1 MTAPRTNAS
10 HDQNRIPTLMGVS
23 TTDGIT
29 PVPVEVDPTN
39 GQLQVSST
47 GGGGGGGAVTIADG
61 ADVAQGTTTD
71 TAYTSG
77 AGTVI
82 SLLKKIA
89 AAGGSAVSISDGSDV
104 AQGTTTDTAYTSG
117 SGTIVSI
124 LKGIFTKLAG
134 TLTIS
139 GTVNQGTAAALT
151 SGWPT
156 INGEIG
162 DVTGTFT
169 NATQTTSV
177 TATGL
182 DGYGNTL
189 ISINGTYGTATAVFE
204 GSDDGGT
211 TWYAVQAARDN
222 SNTIELG
229 YTSLSN
235 VSQTWQINNPGFD
248 SLRVRSTAVASGT
261 VNVRLS
267 SSAAPVASG
276 TIVGL
281 GTAIPA
287 GTNLVGKVGIDQ
299 TTPGTTNLV
308 ALAANQSVNNAQ
320 VSGTA
325 VSVNNGTT
333 DAGTQRMTLS
343 SDSTG
348 QVKLAAG
355 VAAIGSLTA
364 GSAVIG
370 HVIADSGSTTA
381 VTGTVAVSIAT
392 NTPTIAAGTNAI
404 GTVNLSPTASGGWTP
419 YFANAIT
426 TTVAPTAAAG
436 KFGGYMLINLNS
448 TPAYLQVFDTTGAV
462 TLGST
467 APTFVIP
474 LPANSTAANGLAANV
489 ELANGIVIA
498 NGIKCA
504 ATTTS
509 NGASTVS
516 TGLTGTL
523 WVK

>member
-1 MTAPRTNAS
+1 MAQAPRTDAA
-10 HDQNRIPTLMGVS
+10 HDNNRTSTLLGVS
-23 TTDGIT
+23 TVDGKT

-71 TAYTSG
+71 TAWSSG

-104 AQGTTTDTAYTSG
+104 AQGTTTDTAYVSG
-117 SGTIVSI
+117 SGTIVSV
-124 LKGIFTKLAG
+124 LKGIFTKLSSA
-134 TLTIS
+134 LTV
-139 GTVNQGTAAALT
+139 TQGTAASLT
-151 SGWPT
+151 GGWPT

-229 YTSLSN
+229 YTSLTN
-235 VSQTWQINNPGFD
+235 TSQTWQINNPGFD

-276 TIVGL
+276 TIIGL
-281 GTAIPA
+281 GTSIPT
-287 GTNLVGKVGIDQ
+287 GTNSIGAVTETTLDAAISTSGAVLPGNYVAMAMSDGSNLRPMRASLGDGSATNTSVGVNPMVFNGSTYDRPRGANAAA
-299 TTPGTTNLV
+299 TTSGTGLMGAGSMVFDGTNWQKMPGT
-308 ALAANQSVNNAQ
+308 A
-320 VSGTA
+320 
-325 VSVNNGTT
+325 
-333 DAGTQRMTLS
+333 
-343 SDSTG
+343 
-348 QVKLAAG
+348 
-355 VAAIGSLTA
+355 
-364 GSAVIG
+364 
-370 HVIADSGSTTA
+370 TA
-381 VTGTVAVSIAT
+381 VTVAGSI
-392 NTPTIAAGTNAI
+392 
-404 GTVNLSPTASGGWTP
+404 NLSPTASGGWTP

-426 TTVAPTAAAG
+426 TTVAPTSAAG

-448 TPAYLQVFDTTGAV
+448 VPAYLQVFDTTGAV

-474 LPANSTAANGLAANV
+474 IPANGTAANGLAANV

-509 NGASTVS
+509 TGASTVS
-516 TGLTGTL
+516 TGLSGTL